1 MSNTV
6 IFKPKSSLTAQE
18 NLKDFIHLCRD
29 DLTAFNPGLEW
40 DDLEWEST
48 VEKVTVALFTK
59 LGTNYKNIKSEDSL
73 DANYIDFAKAYFRYR
88 FANKPSLN
96 NKTQLFRAI
105 RVLEKAFL
113 ELNQVPD
120 ITKTTDVIMDTAE
133 EIVRGH
139 YSKTA
144 SYQAGAHLEKLAE
157 FISEKSICENY
168 LDWSTSLKRAPD
180 NNKTGIE
187 GKRNREKKMPGQDE
201 LDALAEIFASNPE
214 RPKHKYASSLS
225 LMMLC
230 QPSRVGE
237 MNRLRFDCD
246 DIPTEYLDYEDSQG
260 NKSTAYGWRF
270 NAEKGYD
277 PEIKWIP
284 KSMHSMAK
292 EGLKRI
298 RDMTQ
303 PARDFAKL
311 MEEVVNSNSPKFP
324 RHKYCP
330 DVPDD
335 QPLTR
340 AEMAFALGHE
350 KYINTE
356 DAQISNLNAWLK
368 NYCGKSIND
377 GDHTLNTLLNVV
389 VEKLPKGFPWIDK
402 SRGLK
407 WSNTLFVYFKN
418 ELSEKSTTSTTL
430 FRPTNNTLVDIISN
444 KKASN
449 KYNHSIFEDLGYD
462 NNREKPLSLTSHMF
476 RHYLNT
482 IAQDG
487 ELSEEMIAKWSCRK
501 DIGQNPVYNNE
512 SHEDRVNQMRKY
524 NLDKSLM
531 GANLDVVINT
541 PVTAME
547 FLTMERAPVHTT
559 EFGFCEHEYTLS
571 PCLKFRDCSNC
582 ELEVCVKG
590 DLKTLG
596 RLKEYYK
603 KLELVVKRD
612 QHNIDEGELESDDQS
627 YLYHLL
633 KLARVGQKIEILESD
648 DVPDGSEIRLKNP
661 TNITSFER
669 AIAAR
674 HKNGI
679 GGRGKT
685 KNKIQK
691 KILESVK
698 DKNKK
703 INTLDSDV
711 QIVKLIG
718 DFKLG

>member
-6 IFKPKSSLTAQE
+6 IFTSKPSLDAQE
-18 NLKDFIHLCRD
+18 NLKEFIRLCRD
-29 DLTAFNPGLEW
+29 DLTAFSS
-40 DDLEWEST
+40 DLKWGDLVWEST
-48 VEKVTVALFTK
+48 VEKVTFAIFTK
-59 LGTNYKNIKSEDSL
+59 LDANHINKKNEDSL
-73 DANYIDFAKAYFRYR
+73 DANYIDFAKAYFRYH

-96 NKTQLFRAI
+96 VKTKLFSAI

-113 ELNQVPD
+113 ELEQVPD
-120 ITKTTDVIMDTAE
+120 ITKTTDVIMDAAE
-133 EIVRGH
+133 EIARGH
-139 YSKTA
+139 YSI
-144 SYQAGAHLEKLAE
+144 QAAYHVGATLKNLAE
-157 FISEKSICENY
+157 FISNKGICENY
-168 LDWSTSLKRAPD
+168 LDWSTSLPRGKD

-187 GKRNREKKMPGQDE
+187 GKRNRLKKMPGDDE
-201 LDALAEIFASNPE
+201 LEALAEIFASNPE
-214 RPKHKYASSLS
+214 LPNQKYASSLS

-230 QPSRVGE
+230 QPSRIGE
-237 MNRLRFDCD
+237 MHRLRFNCD
-246 DIPTEYLDYEDSQG
+246 DIPTEYLDYEDTEG
-260 NKSTAYGWRF
+260 KKNTGYGWRF

-303 PARDFAKL
+303 PARDFAEL
-311 MEEVVNSNSPKFP
+311 MEGVVNSDTPKFP

-335 QPLTR
+335 KPLTR
-340 AEMAFALGHE
+340 VEMTFALGYE
-350 KYINTE
+350 T
-356 DAQISNLNAWLK
+356 
-368 NYCGKSIND
+368 SIND
-377 GDHTLNTLLNVV
+377 KNITDLQLDQWLRRYFGKPIKDGDYTLNTLLNIV

-407 WSNTLFVYFKN
+407 WSNVLFVYFKN
-418 ELSEKSTTSTTL
+418 ELVNKNASIFAELWKSTINTFNDQVSHRPSNPFRTT
-430 FRPTNNTLVDIISN
+430 
-444 KKASN
+444 
-449 KYNHSIFEDLGYD
+449 IFEALGYND
-462 NNREKPLSLTSHMF
+462 HRDKPLSITSHMF

-482 IAQDG
+482 VAQKG
-487 ELSEEMIAKWSCRK
+487 GLSDETIAKWSGRK
-501 DIGQNPVYNNE
+501 DIGQNAVYNHE

-524 NLDKSLM
+524 NLDKRLM
-531 GANLDVVINT
+531 GADLDILINT
-541 PVTAME
+541 PMTATE

-582 ELEVCVKG
+582 ELEVCIKG

-596 RLKEYYK
+596 RLKSYYQ

-612 QHNIDEGELESDDQS
+612 QQDIDEGELENDDQS

-633 KLARVGQKIEILESD
+633 KLARVGQKIEILESN
-648 DVPDGSEIRLKNP
+648 DVPDGSQIRLKN
-661 TNITSFER
+661 TTDITQFER

-674 HKNGI
+674 DRKGI
-679 GGRGKT
+679 GSKE
-685 KNKIQK
+685 NKVNK
-691 KILESVK
+691 KILDSVK

-703 INTLDSDV
+703 INRLDSDE

-718 DFKLG
+718 DIKLG

>member
-6 IFKPKSSLTAQE
+6 IFTPKSSLDAQE
-18 NLKDFIHLCRD
+18 NLKEFIRLCRD
-29 DLTAFNPGLEW
+29 DLTAFNPDLSW
-40 DDLEWEST
+40 DDIEWESS
-48 VEKVTVALFTK
+48 VEKVTTAIFTK
-59 LGTNYKNIKSEDSL
+59 LGTNSRKIKSEDSL
-73 DANYIDFAKAYFRYR
+73 DANYIDFAKAYFRYH
-88 FANKPSLN
+88 FANKPTLN
-96 NKTQLFRAI
+96 TKTQLFKAI

-113 ELNQVPD
+113 ELKQVPD
-120 ITKTTDVIMDTAE
+120 ITKTTE
-133 EIVRGH
+133 EILDEAEDIARGH
-139 YSKTA
+139 FSKTA
-144 SYQAGAHLEKLAE
+144 VYQVGAHLENLAE
-157 FISEKSICENY
+157 FISSKEICENH
-168 LDWSTSLKRAPD
+168 LDWSTSIKRAPD

-187 GKRNREKKMPGQDE
+187 GRRNREKKMPGQYE
-201 LDALAEIFASNPE
+201 LDVLAEIFASNPE

-237 MNRLRFDCD
+237 MHRLRFNCD
-246 DIPTEYLDYEDSQG
+246 DIPTEYLDYEDTEG
-260 NKSTAYGWRF
+260 KKNTGYGWRF
-270 NAEKGYD
+270 NAEKGYN

-303 PARDFAKL
+303 PARDFAEL
-311 MEEVVNSNSPKFP
+311 MEKVVNSNSPKFP

-335 QPLTR
+335 QPLTK
-340 AEMAFALGHE
+340 AEMGFALGFE

-356 DAQISNLNAWLK
+356 NKNEYRLNAWL
-368 NYCGKSIND
+368 NYHFGKSIND
-377 GDHTLNTLLNVV
+377 GDHTLNTLLNFV

-407 WSNTLFVYFKN
+407 WSNALFVYFEN
-418 ELSEKSTTSTTL
+418 ELSEKSVIFTALT
-430 FRPTNNTLVDIISN
+430 RPSKNTLGDCISYKKETNPN
-444 KKASN
+444 K
-449 KYNHSIFEDLGYD
+449 HSIFEDLGYD
-462 NNREKPLSLTSHMF
+462 KYREKPLSLTSKMF

-482 IAQDG
+482 IAQSG
-487 ELSEEMIAKWSCRK
+487 ELPDETIAKWSGRK
-501 DIGQNPVYNNE
+501 EIGQNVVYNHE

-541 PVTAME
+541 PVTATE

-571 PCLKFRDCSNC
+571 PCLKYRDCNNC

-596 RLKEYYK
+596 RLKGYYK

-648 DVPDGSEIRLKNP
+648 NVPDGSLIRLKNP
-661 TNITSFER
+661 MDITSFDR

-674 HKNGI
+674 DRKGI
-679 GGRGKT
+679 GSKE
-685 KNKIQK
+685 NQVNK
-691 KILESVK
+691 KILDSVK

-703 INTLDSDV
+703 INRLDSDEQV
-711 QIVKLIG
+711 VKLIG
-718 DFKLG
+718 DIKLG